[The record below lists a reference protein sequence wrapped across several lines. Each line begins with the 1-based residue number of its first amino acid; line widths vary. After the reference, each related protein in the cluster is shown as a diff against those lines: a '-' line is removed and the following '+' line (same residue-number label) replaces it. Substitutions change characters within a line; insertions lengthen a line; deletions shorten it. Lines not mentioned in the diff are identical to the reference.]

1 MKHVKPEEVTQIV
14 SALKESQKNDTEKG
28 RIIDWLFK
36 ALIGVIVWIGIGLR
50 NDVDVLKNDVQKIST
65 ERVYSEKDMDAF
77 RAFIQKPRFT
87 RDDFDNLITPLV
99 NSLNKNTVELNSRTN
114 FMADTEKRLLKI
126 EYKLEELILTK

>member
-36 ALIGVIVWIGIGLR
+36 SLIGVIVWIGIGLR

-99 NSLNKNTVELNSRTN
+99 NSLNKNTIELNSRTN